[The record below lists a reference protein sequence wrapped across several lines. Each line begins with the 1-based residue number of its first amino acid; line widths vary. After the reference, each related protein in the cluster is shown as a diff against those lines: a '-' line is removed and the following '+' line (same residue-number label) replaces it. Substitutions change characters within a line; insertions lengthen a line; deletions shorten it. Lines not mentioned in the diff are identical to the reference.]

1 MSKKSSSKDK
11 KEKVE
16 YDIDLEIETEVS
28 ILTTTINELKL
39 ENSRLKQIIVDNEL
53 EEELGEIELKSDEEL
68 ICINEISK
76 LKELSDKA
84 LFTQEDA
91 KTLDILY
98 KNLRLIRGQSTQ
110 KSKSTKKKV
119 STAEL
124 FKIVQG
130 D

>member
-1 MSKKSSSKDK
+1 MKKSSSKDK
-11 KEKVE
+11 KKKVE
-16 YDIDLEIETEVS
+16 YDIGLEVQTEVS

-53 EEELGEIELKSDEEL
+53 EDELNEIELKSDEEL

-76 LKELSDKA
+76 LKELSDNGS
-84 LFTQEDA
+84 FTQEDA

-98 KNLRLIRGQSTQ
+98 KNLRLIRGQSP
-110 KSKSTKKKV
+110 KKPNSTKKKV